1 MRALVRCFDAWLRG
15 RLGVFEFC
23 DAPDCLLR
31 IRPNTAARVLSLPDE
46 TIPAGAPV
54 LELHL
59 WNEHLPPLPA
69 AGPDLAWAVQTRRK
83 LIASFRTL
91 AARIE
96 QEPRF
101 AGIRAVGGITVLLS
115 PEEARQGKTL
125 FQHLGFSI
133 SHHPE
138 ALGRFGEFWENLYTW
153 WIMWAFNP
161 ATLRRRRLLHLRRM
175 EVWMS
180 AKEFLSRYGN
190 APQ

>member
-1 MRALVRCFDAWLRG
+1 MRALIRRFDAWLRS

-31 IRPNTAARVLSLPDE
+31 IRLNTAAHVLLLPDG
-46 TIPAGAPV
+46 TISAGAPV

-59 WNEHLPPLPA
+59 WNEHLPPLPP
-69 AGPDLAWAVQTRRK
+69 AGPDLAWAVQIRRK
-83 LIASFRTL
+83 LIASFRSL

-101 AGIRAVGGITVLLS
+101 AAIRAIGGITVLLS
-115 PEEARQGKTL
+115 PEEAGQGRTL

-133 SHHPE
+133 LPHPE
-138 ALGRFGEFWENLYTW
+138 RLGRFGEFWENLYTW
-153 WIMWAFNP
+153 WIMWTFNP

-180 AKEFLSRYGN
+180 AKEFLRRYGE
-190 APQ
+190 APK